1 MAGPVEVGGD
11 DGTGVVPLPVVGIG
25 SAITFVGVA
34 EGITGACV
42 PWTAT
47 TAGTPSILAI
57 VGIEVSAVDRVRPEG
72 LVLDKGYVVVVVMVP
87 PGPLSL
93 T

>member
-1 MAGPVEVGGD
+1 MTGPVEVGGD

-25 SAITFVGVA
+25 SAITLAVVT
-34 EGITGACV
+34 EGITGACI
-42 PWTAT
+42 PRA
-47 TAGTPSILAI
+47 AAAAATPSIPAI